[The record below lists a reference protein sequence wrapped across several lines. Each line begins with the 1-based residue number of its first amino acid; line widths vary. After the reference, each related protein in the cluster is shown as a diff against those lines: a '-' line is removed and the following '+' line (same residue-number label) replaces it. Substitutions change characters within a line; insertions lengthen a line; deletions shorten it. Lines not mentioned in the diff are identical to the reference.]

1 MCCFHQQ
8 NFSFPATLTGTCRSV
23 FPYKY
28 RCNVSS
34 DIVIKQKTA
43 DTLFSTASLG
53 SVRTG
58 IGLVASIPLRGIAGV
73 FALSSAAMVGAS
85 KKKSN
90 ARFLNIKEMSL
101 SLLQNTTKLNRWCNM
116 RSKTRK
122 SRTLSS
128 ILSSTNWTDIRL
140 LKMLF
145 VWFLRK
151 SPAKKQTDPKT

>member
-34 DIVIKQKTA
+34 DIVSKQKTA

-85 KKKSN
+85 KKIQCKISKHQGN
-90 ARFLNIKEMSL
+90 ESL
-101 SLLQNTTKLNRWCNM
+101 A
-116 RSKTRK
+116 
-122 SRTLSS
+122 
-128 ILSSTNWTDIRL
+128 
-140 LKMLF
+140 
-145 VWFLRK
+145 V
-151 SPAKKQTDPKT
+151 AKHDKVEQMM